1 MSSTKAELE
10 AELAMLDSKREALK
24 ERERWLT
31 AEYGEQAVPSRFGAL
46 SGGMDEQ
53 EEPKPE
59 RRRPGPKVSAIK
71 SAVMTS
77 ATAAEAGRSER
88 VVAAIALV
96 ERNIEG
102 GIRQDGPPLGVR
114 FDPIPKDP
122 WVGESCGKP
131 RALGASMQT
140 SRLPFAVTFVT
151 SVTRGGLKFCTLTE
165 SCCC

>member
-1 MSSTKAELE
+1 MRMSLPIQWLQLLAGLAEYGGTGISDPDRKSRVVSSTKAELE

-122 WVGESCGKP
+122 WVGESCGNGDLD
-131 RALGASMQT
+131 AD
-140 SRLPFAVTFVT
+140 
-151 SVTRGGLKFCTLTE
+151 
-165 SCCC
+165 